1 MIITSSALVIN
12 WLKRIY
18 NEENDRQGFACAPY
32 LLRLASGFWDLPEKT
47 HIMGEPELEVSTRA
61 FCKMIMHSAK
71 YPRFLDLAFT
81 IFICFLVPSSSING
95 VLLSKR
101 DSVKTGAR

>member
-1 MIITSSALVIN
+1 MIITSSSLVIK
-12 WLKRIY
+12 WFKRIY
-18 NEENDRQGFACAPY
+18 NEENNRQRFACAPY
-32 LLRLASGFWDLPEKT
+32 LLRLASRFCDLPERF

-71 YPRFLDLAFT
+71 YPRFLDLVFT
-81 IFICFLVPSSSING
+81 TFIYSLVSSSSING